1 MREELEAPWPVVV
14 IGGGPAGLAAGLQ
27 LSRAGCKTLL
37 LEADRLGGQARRLPR
52 IENYPGFP
60 GAVAGKRLMSRFLR
74 QARGWGL
81 TTRRAQVLALRLRP
95 GGWTLKLRGGARV
108 AAQAVLYCGGA
119 RWRAL
124 GLPGEGRL
132 RGVYHAAF
140 DEAPRFAG
148 RTVAVVGGGEAA
160 VHQAA
165 ALAARARRVY
175 LLSRG
180 PLKVHALLRA
190 RLAAC
195 RNVVPLQGWRVASLK
210 GKRRLEAVDARG
222 AGAPVRLPV
231 DALFVLVGMLPAKLP
246 GLRRGAPGIFVAGD
260 ARGERFRQVAVA
272 AGDGVRQ
279 GMRCLSYLSRGG
291 A

>member
-165 ALAARARRVY
+165 ALPARAAS
-175 LLSRG
+175 LSAQPRAAQ
-180 PLKVHALLRA
+180 VHAFCAPGGRLPQRRA
-190 RLAAC
+190 AA
-195 RNVVPLQGWRVASLK
+195 GWRVASSEETPA
-210 GKRRLEAVDARG
+210 EAVDAAARLRRQA
-222 AGAPVRLPV
+222 AGGRPVRWS
-231 DALFVLVGMLPAKLP
+231 ACSRQSCPA
-246 GLRRGAPGIFVAGD
+246 RRGAPGIFVAGD